1 VRLKKI
7 AVGLA
12 AMVAVAA
19 VAACSSTSAASQ
31 PHISTAADTSNV
43 STSTT
48 ASTPDPTTSK
58 SKPVT
63 PPATKTAT
71 KTAPKTT
78 PKAPATTNQHTVTQ
92 AVTKIAGVPCSATA
106 KACVDLSARKAWLI
120 EDGKVVLGPVS
131 IMPGRVGHLTPT
143 GTFHVQSHVANYYSR
158 KYKAPM
164 PEATFFAPGI
174 AFHVGSLSVH
184 SHGCV
189 HMSRSSATKFFN
201 TLKVGDEVQIVR

>member
-48 ASTPDPTTSK
+48 ASTSDPTTSK

-63 PPATKTAT
+63 PPAT

>member
-63 PPATKTAT
+63 PPAT